1 MEKGLGYSSNKN
13 KTKIRIDEN
22 KNFIQEVKVC
32 YSINS

>member
-13 KTKIRIDEN
+13 KTKFKLDEN
-22 KNFIQEVKVC
+22 KNFIQEGKVC

>member
-13 KTKIRIDEN
+13 KTKIMLGEN
-22 KNFIQEVKVC
+22 KNFIQEGKVC